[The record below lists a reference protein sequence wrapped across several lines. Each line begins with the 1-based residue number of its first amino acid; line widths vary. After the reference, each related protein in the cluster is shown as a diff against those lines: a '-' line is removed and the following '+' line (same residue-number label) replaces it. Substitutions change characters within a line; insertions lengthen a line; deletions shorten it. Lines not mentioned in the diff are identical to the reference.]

1 MTRSP
6 SAPPDA
12 RGARLDGDVLRVA
25 VPATASAEAVELC
38 LLPRGGSSSAA
49 LPLPGPDGE
58 RRVELRR
65 TAEGWWQGE
74 ADGVAAGTPYGLRVH
89 GPWDPVRG
97 VRTNPAKLLVDPWTR
112 RVAGSLTSLAA
123 ARPFAG
129 DDPFSARRSDEDSAR
144 AVPHGLVT
152 PAPEPATSARPDV
165 PWPDTV
171 IYETHVRDLTMR
183 HPEVPEH
190 LRGTYAGVAHPAV
203 VDHLVALGVTTLELL
218 PIFASQAEPSLLARG
233 RGNHWGYS
241 TLAYL
246 APHPRYASTP
256 GREVEEVRAMVA
268 TLHAAGLEVV
278 LDVVFNHTCEG
289 GVDGPS
295 LSWRG
300 LDAAGW
306 YALDSRGR
314 DVDLTG
320 CGNTLDPAS
329 PLVRALVV
337 DSLRYWVTV
346 MGVDGFRFDLA
357 STLGRPRGGAFD
369 PAAPLL
375 TDIATDPVLSTVKL
389 IAEPWDATGE
399 GYRVGGFGPAW
410 AEWNGRFRDGVRD
423 FWRGHGPLSEIVT
436 RLAGSSDLYWPAR
449 TPAASV
455 NFVTAHDGFTLADLV
470 SYERKH
476 NEANGE
482 QGRDGTDDNRSANHG
497 VEGPTDDPAVLAL
510 RARQARNLLAT
521 LLLSAGTP
529 MLLGGDELG
538 HTQHG
543 NNNVYSLDDETSW
556 RSWTALPDPDLVD
569 FVARALSLRRA
580 TPALRR
586 TDFFYGREDTDPDG
600 AVPDVAWL
608 HPDGRELVEPDFHH
622 HGRTLVVR
630 VDGAG
635 AGPALLVVLHADSSS
650 VDVRLP
656 DAYGDAAWT
665 PVLDTGTAS
674 GAPGSAQTRPAGETI
689 DVRGH
694 TTLVLRAAP
703 GA

>member
-1 MTRSP
+1 MSSSP
-6 SAPPDA
+6 TDLPDA
-12 RGARLDGDVLRVA
+12 RGTHLDGEVLRA
-25 VPATASAEAVELC
+25 CVPAAPSAEAVELC
-38 LLPRGGSSSAA
+38 LLGG
-49 LPLPGPDGE
+49 DGE
-58 RRVELRR
+58 RRVELAR
-65 TAEGWWQGE
+65 AGDGWWRGE
-74 ADGVAAGTPYGLRVH
+74 VRAVEAGTPYGLRVH
-89 GPWDPVRG
+89 GPWDPARG
-97 VRTNPAKLLVDPWTR
+97 VRTNPAKLLVDPWVR
-112 RVAGSLTSLAA
+112 RVTGRVTSLAA

-129 DDPFSARRSDEDSAR
+129 DDPFSAHPGDLDSAGS
-144 AVPHGLVT
+144 VPHGVVT
-152 PAPEPATSARPDV
+152 APVGGATGARPAV
-165 PWPDTV
+165 PWADTV

-183 HPEVPEH
+183 HPDVPEH
-190 LRGTYAGVAHPAV
+190 LRGTYAGLAHPAV
-203 VDHLVALGVTTLELL
+203 VDHLVGLGVTTVELL
-218 PIFASQAEPSLLARG
+218 PVFANADEPSLLARG
-233 RGNHWGYS
+233 RRNHWGYS

-256 GREVEEVRAMVA
+256 GREVEEFRAMVA
-268 TLHAAGLEVV
+268 TLHTAGLEVV

-289 GVDGPS
+289 GADGPS

-306 YALDSRGR
+306 YALDARGR

-329 PLVRALVV
+329 PLVRALTL
-337 DSLRYWVTV
+337 DSLRHWVTT

-357 STLGRPRGGAFD
+357 STLGRPHGGAFD

-375 TDIATDPVLSTVKL
+375 ADIAADPVLSAVKL
-389 IAEPWDATGE
+389 VAEPWDATGE
-399 GYRVGGFGPAW
+399 GYQVGGFPPAW
-410 AEWNGRFRDGVRD
+410 AEWNGRFRDDVRD
-423 FWRGHGPLSEIVT
+423 FWRGHGPLSGIVT

-470 SYERKH
+470 AYERKH
-476 NEANGE
+476 NDANGE

-497 VEGPTDDPAVLAL
+497 VEGPTDDLAVLAL
-510 RARQARNLLAT
+510 RARQSRNLLTT

-556 RSWTALPDPDLVD
+556 RSWSSPDLVD
-569 FVARALSLRRA
+569 FVARALALRRA

-600 AVPDVAWL
+600 AAPDIAWL
-608 HPDGRELVEPDFHH
+608 HPDGREFTEPDFHE

-630 VDGAG
+630 VDGA
-635 AGPALLVVLHADSSS
+635 PALLLVLHSGAAA
-650 VDVRLP
+650 VDVLLP
-656 DAYGDAAWT
+656 DAFGDTAWT
-665 PVLDTGTAS
+665 PVLDPGTPT
-674 GAPGSAQTRPAGETI
+674 GAPPSTDPRPAGQTLA
-689 DVRGH
+689 VPAH
-694 TTLVLRAAP
+694 SALVLRATP
-703 GA
+703 GPR

>member
-1 MTRSP
+1 
-6 SAPPDA
+6 
-12 RGARLDGDVLRVA
+12 
-25 VPATASAEAVELC
+25 
-38 LLPRGGSSSAA
+38 
-49 LPLPGPDGE
+49 
-58 RRVELRR
+58 
-65 TAEGWWQGE
+65 
-74 ADGVAAGTPYGLRVH
+74 
-89 GPWDPVRG
+89 
-97 VRTNPAKLLVDPWTR
+97 VRTNPAKLLVDPRTR
-112 RVAGSLTSLAA
+112 RVEGEVTSLAA
-123 ARPFAG
+123 ARAFAG
-129 DDPFSARRSDEDSAR
+129 TDPFSTRRSDEDSAG
-144 AVPHGLVT
+144 AVPHGVVAAPLDPVAG
-152 PAPEPATSARPDV
+152 PAPAV
-165 PWPDTV
+165 PWADTV

-190 LRGTYAGVAHPAV
+190 LRGTYAGLAHPAV
-203 VDHLVALGVTTLELL
+203 VDHLVRLGVTTVELL
-218 PIFASQAEPSLLARG
+218 PVFAHADEPALLARE
-233 RGNHWGYS
+233 RHNHWGYS

-246 APHPRYASTP
+246 APQPRYASAP
-256 GREVEEVRAMVA
+256 GREVEEFRAMVA
-268 TLHAAGLEVV
+268 TLHAAGLEVL

-289 GVDGPS
+289 GADGPS

-306 YALDSRGR
+306 YALDARGR

-320 CGNTLDPAS
+320 CGNTLDAAS
-329 PLVRALVV
+329 PLVRALTV
-337 DSLRYWVTV
+337 DSLRYWVDT

-369 PAAPLL
+369 PGAPLL
-375 TDIATDPVLSTVKL
+375 ADIAADPVLSQVKL
-389 IAEPWDATGE
+389 VAEPWDATGE

-436 RLAGSSDLYWPAR
+436 RVAGSSDLYWPAR

-497 VEGPTDDPAVLAL
+497 VEGPTDDPAILAL
-510 RARQARNLLAT
+510 RDRQARNLLTT

-556 RSWTALPDPDLVD
+556 RSWDRPALVD
-569 FVARALSLRRA
+569 FVARALALRRA

-586 TDFFYGREDTDPDG
+586 TDFFYGRADTDPDD
-600 AVPDVAWL
+600 AVPDIAWL
-608 HPDGRELVEPDFHH
+608 HADAREFTEPDFHAPGH
-622 HGRTLVVR
+622 TLVVR
-630 VDGAG
+630 VAG
-635 AGPALLVVLHADSSS
+635 EPALLLVLHAGDAP
-650 VDVRLP
+650 VDVLLP
-656 DAYGDAAWT
+656 AAYGDAAWA
-665 PVLDTGTAS
+665 PVLDAGTPS
-674 GAPGSAQTRPAGETI
+674 GAPPSTDPLPAGETLA
-689 DVRGH
+689 VPAH
-694 TTLVLRAAP
+694 TALVLRATPRSA
-703 GA
+703 

>member
-1 MTRSP
+1 MP
-6 SAPPDA
+6 ISAPRP
-12 RGARLDGDVLRVA
+12 GAHLDGDVLRVT
-25 VPATASAEAVELC
+25 VPAASSAEAVELC
-38 LLPRGGSSSAA
+38 LLEAS
-49 LPLPGPDGE
+49 GE
-58 RRVELRR
+58 RRIELRR
-65 TAEGWWQGE
+65 SGDWWSGQ
-74 ADGVAAGTPYGLRVH
+74 ADGVHAGDAYGLRVH
-89 GPWDPVRG
+89 GPWDPGRG

-112 RVAGSLTSLAA
+112 RVEGSVTSLAT
-123 ARPFAG
+123 ARAFAG
-129 DDPFSARRSDEDSAR
+129 SDPFSGARDDRDSAGV
-144 AVPHGLVT
+144 VPHGIVT
-152 PAPEPATSARPDV
+152 ADLDPAPTSRPAV
-165 PWPDTV
+165 PWADTV
-171 IYETHVRDLTMR
+171 IYETHVRDLTKL
-183 HPEVPEH
+183 HPDVPEH

-203 VDHLVALGVTTLELL
+203 VDHLVALGVTTVELL
-218 PIFASQAEPSLLARG
+218 PVFAHTSEPSLLARG
-233 RGNHWGYS
+233 RTNHWGYS

-246 APHPRYASTP
+246 APHPGYASSP
-256 GREVEEVRAMVA
+256 GREEQEFRAMVA

-289 GVDGPS
+289 AADGPS

-306 YALDSRGR
+306 YALDARGR
-314 DVDLTG
+314 DVDVTG
-320 CGNTLDPAS
+320 CGNTLDAAS

-337 DSLRYWVTV
+337 DSLRHWVAT

-369 PAAPLL
+369 PTTPLL
-375 TDIATDPVLSTVKL
+375 GEIADDPVLAQVKL

-399 GYRVGGFGPAW
+399 GYQVGGFPAPW

-436 RLAGSSDLYWPAR
+436 RFAGSSDLYWPAR

-470 SYERKH
+470 SYEHKH

-482 QGRDGTDDNRSANHG
+482 QGRDGTDDNRSWNHG
-497 VEGPTDDPAVLAL
+497 AEGPTSDPAILAL
-510 RARQARNLLAT
+510 RARQARNLLTT

-556 RSWTALPDPDLVD
+556 RSWTALSSPGLVD
-569 FVARALSLRRA
+569 FVARALALRRA

-600 AVPDVAWL
+600 ATPDVAWL
-608 HPDGRELVEPDFHH
+608 HPGGDELAEPDFHH
-622 HGRTLVVR
+622 DGRTLVVR
-630 VDGAG
+630 VDGD
-635 AGPALLVVLHADSSS
+635 PALLLVLHAGGAP
-650 VDVRLP
+650 VDVLLP
-656 DAYGDAAWT
+656 AAFGDTAWA
-665 PVLDTGTAS
+665 PVLDAGTAT
-674 GAPGSAQTRPAGETI
+674 GAPPSTDPLPAGT
-689 DVRGH
+689 VLPVPAH
-694 TTLVLRAAP
+694 TALVLRATP
-703 GA
+703 RG

>member
-1 MTRSP
+1 MTRTP
-6 SAPPDA
+6 PAPPAA
-12 RGARLDGDVLRVA
+12 RGAHLDGDVLRVS
-25 VPATASAEAVELC
+25 VPAAPSAEAVELC
-38 LLPRGGSSSAA
+38 LLPPEGSSSAA
-49 LPLPGPDGE
+49 LLLPGPGGE
-58 RRVELRR
+58 RRVELTRD
-65 TAEGWWQGE
+65 ADGWWRGE
-74 ADGVAAGTPYGLRVH
+74 AAGVSAGDPYGLRVH

-97 VRTNPAKLLVDPWTR
+97 VRTNPAKLLVDPWAR
-112 RVAGSLTSLAA
+112 RVEGTLTSLAV

-129 DDPFSARRSDEDSAR
+129 DDPFSAHRSDQDSAG
-144 AVPHGLVT
+144 AVPHGLAT
-152 PAPEPATSARPDV
+152 ALPEPASAARPGV
-165 PWPDTV
+165 PWADTV

-183 HPEVPEH
+183 HPEVPEG
-190 LRGTYAGVAHPAV
+190 LRGTYAGIAHPAV
-203 VDHLVALGVTTLELL
+203 VEHLVGLGVTTLELL
-218 PIFASQAEPSLLARG
+218 PVFANQAEPSLLTRG
-233 RGNHWGYS
+233 RANHWGYS

-246 APHPRYASTP
+246 APHPRYASAP

-268 TLHAAGLEVV
+268 ALHAAGLEVV

-289 GVDGPS
+289 GADGPS

-306 YALDSRGR
+306 YALDPRGR

-329 PLVRALVV
+329 PLVRALVL
-337 DSLRYWVTV
+337 DSLRYWVTT

-357 STLGRPRGGAFD
+357 STLGRPGGGPFD

-375 TDIATDPVLSTVKL
+375 TEIATDPVLSTVKL

-423 FWRGHGPLSEIVT
+423 FWRGHGPLAEIVT
-436 RLAGSSDLYWPAR
+436 RVAGSSDLYWPAR

-482 QGRDGTDDNRSANHG
+482 QNRDGTDDNRSANHG
-497 VEGPTDDPAVLAL
+497 VEGPSTDAEVVAL
-510 RARQARNLLAT
+510 RARQARNLLTT

-543 NNNVYSLDDETSW
+543 NNNAYCADDETSW
-556 RSWTALPDPDLVD
+556 RAWDDPVLVD
-569 FVARALSLRRA
+569 FVARALALRRA

-586 TDFFYGREDTDPDG
+586 TDFFYGRADTDPDG

-608 HPDGRELVEPDFHH
+608 HPDGRELAEPDFHA
-622 HGRTLVVR
+622 HGHTLVVR

-635 AGPALLVVLHADSSS
+635 DGPALLLVLHAGSSP
-650 VDVRLP
+650 VDVALP
-656 DAYGDAAWT
+656 GAYGDAAWT
-665 PVLDTGTAS
+665 PVLDAGTPT
-674 GAPGSAQTRPAGETI
+674 GAPATSRDLPAGE
-689 DVRGH
+689 VLAVPAH
-694 TTLVLRAAP
+694 TALVLRAAP
-703 GA
+703 GV

>member
-1 MTRSP
+1 MSTTP
-6 SAPPDA
+6 IDA
-12 RGARLDGDVLRVA
+12 GAHLDGDVLRA
-25 VPATASAEAVELC
+25 CVPAGPSVEAVELC
-38 LLPRGGSSSAA
+38 L
-49 LPLPGPDGE
+49 PGPGGE
-58 RRVELRR
+58 RRIELGRSGD
-65 TAEGWWQGE
+65 GWWRGT
-74 ADGVAAGTPYGLRVH
+74 ADGVTAGDPYGLRVH
-89 GPWDPVRG
+89 GPWEPGRG

-112 RVAGSLTSLAA
+112 RVEGSITSLAA
-123 ARPFAG
+123 ARAFEG
-129 DDPFSARRSDEDSAR
+129 TDPFSARPDDHDSAGS
-144 AVPHGLVT
+144 VPSGVVT
-152 PAPEPATSARPDV
+152 APLGPVAGARPEV

-183 HPEVPEH
+183 HPAVPEH
-190 LRGTYAGVAHPAV
+190 LRGTYAGLAHPAV
-203 VDHLVALGVTTLELL
+203 IDHLVRLGVTTLELL
-218 PIFASQAEPSLLARG
+218 PVFAHADEPGLLSRG
-233 RGNHWGYS
+233 RTNHWGYS

-246 APHPRYASTP
+246 APQPRYASTP
-256 GREVEEVRAMVA
+256 GREIEEFRAMVA

-289 GVDGPS
+289 GADGPS

-306 YALDSRGR
+306 YALDARGR
-314 DVDLTG
+314 DIDLTG
-320 CGNTLDPAS
+320 CGNTLDAAS
-329 PLVRALVV
+329 PLVRSLVV
-337 DSLRYWVTV
+337 DSLRHWVTT

-357 STLGRPRGGAFD
+357 STLGRPRGGGFE

-375 TDIATDPVLSTVKL
+375 TDITSDPVLSAVKL

-399 GYRVGGFGPAW
+399 GYQVGGFGPAW
-410 AEWNGRFRDGVRD
+410 AEWNGRFRDDVRD
-423 FWRGHGPLSEIVT
+423 FWRGHGPLSGVVT

-497 VEGPTDDPAVLAL
+497 VEGPTSDPAILAL
-510 RARQARNLLAT
+510 RARQARNLLTT

-543 NNNVYSLDDETSW
+543 NNNAYCADDETSW
-556 RSWTALPDPDLVD
+556 RAWDSPELVD
-569 FVARALSLRRA
+569 FIARALSLRRA

-586 TDFFYGREDTDPDG
+586 TDFFYGREDTDPDD
-600 AVPDVAWL
+600 ATPDIAWL
-608 HPDGRELVEPDFHH
+608 HPDGRELVEPDFHA

-630 VDGAG
+630 VDAT
-635 AGPALLVVLHADSSS
+635 PSLLLVLHAGDAP
-650 VDVRLP
+650 VDVLLP
-656 DAYGDAAWT
+656 GAFGDAAWT
-665 PVLDTGTAS
+665 PVLDAGTPG
-674 GAPGSAQTRPAGETI
+674 GAPPATDPLPAGELLA
-689 DVRGH
+689 VPAH
-694 TTLVLRAAP
+694 TALVLRAVPAS
-703 GA
+703 

>member
-1 MTRSP
+1 MAIT
-6 SAPPDA
+6 APRP
-12 RGARLDGDVLRVA
+12 GAHLDGDVLHVT
-25 VPATASAEAVELC
+25 VPAAPSAEAVELC
-38 LLPRGGSSSAA
+38 L
-49 LPLPGPDGE
+49 PGDDGE

-65 TAEGWWQGE
+65 SGE
-74 ADGVAAGTPYGLRVH
+74 VWTGRMDDVRAGDAYGLRVY

-112 RVAGSLTSLAA
+112 RVAGTVTDLDV

-129 DDPFSARRSDEDSAR
+129 TDPFSSRRDDRDSA
-144 AVPHGLVT
+144 AVVPHGIVT
-152 PAPEPATSARPDV
+152 ADLGPAPTPRPQV
-165 PWPDTV
+165 PWADTV
-171 IYETHVRDLTMR
+171 VYETHVRDLTTL
-183 HPEVPEH
+183 HPAVPED

-203 VDHLVALGVTTLELL
+203 VDHLVALGVTTVELL
-218 PIFASQAEPSLLARG
+218 PVFAHTSEPSLLARG
-233 RGNHWGYS
+233 RRNHWGYS

-246 APHPRYASTP
+246 APHPGYASTP
-256 GREVEEVRAMVA
+256 GREAEEFRAMVA

-289 GVDGPS
+289 GADGPS

-306 YALDSRGR
+306 YALDARGR
-314 DVDLTG
+314 DVDVTG
-320 CGNTLDPAS
+320 CGNTLDAGS
-329 PLVRALVV
+329 PLVRGLVL
-337 DSLRYWVTV
+337 DSLRHWVTT

-369 PAAPLL
+369 PSTPLL
-375 TDIATDPVLSTVKL
+375 GEIVDDPVLSQVKL

-399 GYRVGGFGPAW
+399 GYQVGGFPAPW

-436 RLAGSSDLYWPAR
+436 RIAGSSDLYWPAR

-482 QGRDGTDDNRSANHG
+482 QGRDGTDDNRSSNHG
-497 VEGPTDDPAVLAL
+497 VEGPTDDPAILAL
-510 RARQARNLLAT
+510 RARQARNLLTT

-556 RSWTALPDPDLVD
+556 RSWSSPELVD
-569 FVARALSLRRA
+569 FVARALALRRA

-600 AVPDVAWL
+600 AAPDIAWL
-608 HPDGRELVEPDFHH
+608 HPDGRELTEPDFHH

-630 VDGAG
+630 VDGDR
-635 AGPALLVVLHADSSS
+635 ALLLVLHSGGAP
-650 VDVRLP
+650 VDVLLP
-656 DAYGDAAWT
+656 DAFGDTAWT
-665 PVLDTGTAS
+665 PVLDPGTTT
-674 GAPGSAQTRPAGETI
+674 GAPPDTDALPAGETLT
-689 DVRGH
+689 VPAH
-694 TTLVLRAAP
+694 TALVLRARP
-703 GA
+703 RT

>member
-1 MTRSP
+1 MPTT
-6 SAPPDA
+6 APRP
-12 RGARLDGDVLRVA
+12 GAHLDGDQLRVH
-25 VPATASAEAVELC
+25 VPAAPTAEAVELC
-38 LLPRGGSSSAA
+38 LLA
-49 LPLPGPDGE
+49 DGTE

-65 TAEGWWQGE
+65 AGDGWWRGE
-74 ADGVAAGTPYGLRVH
+74 ADGVTIGTPYGLRVH
-89 GPWDPVRG
+89 GPWDPARG
-97 VRTNPAKLLVDPWTR
+97 VRTNPAKLLVDPWAR
-112 RVAGSLTSLAA
+112 RVEGKVTSLEV

-129 DDPFSARRSDEDSAR
+129 SDPFGARRDDRDSAGVVPHAVVAAPLDDA
-144 AVPHGLVT
+144 AVP
-152 PAPEPATSARPDV
+152 RPRV
-165 PWPDTV
+165 PWADTV

-183 HPEVPEH
+183 HPDVPAE

-203 VDHLVALGVTTLELL
+203 VDHLVALGVTTVELL
-218 PIFASQAEPSLLARG
+218 PVFAHADEPSLLARG
-233 RGNHWGYS
+233 RANHWGYS

-246 APHPRYASTP
+246 APQPRYAATP
-256 GREVEEVRAMVA
+256 GREVEEFRAMVA

-289 GVDGPS
+289 GADGPS

-300 LDAAGW
+300 LDAGGW
-306 YALDSRGR
+306 YALDARGH

-329 PLVRALVV
+329 PLVRGLVL
-337 DSLRYWVTV
+337 DSLRYWVTT

-357 STLGRPRGGAFD
+357 STLGRPHGGAFD
-369 PAAPLL
+369 AASPLL
-375 TDIATDPVLSTVKL
+375 AEIVGDPVLADVKL

-399 GYRVGGFGPAW
+399 GYRVGGFGPGW
-410 AEWNGRFRDGVRD
+410 AEWNGRFRDDVRD
-423 FWRGHGPLSEIVT
+423 FWRGHGPLSAIVT
-436 RLAGSSDLYWPAR
+436 RVAGSSDLYWPAR

-497 VEGPTDDPAVLAL
+497 VEGPTADPAILGL
-510 RARQARNLLAT
+510 RARQSRNLLTT

-556 RSWTALPDPDLVD
+556 RSWDDPVLVD
-569 FVARALSLRRA
+569 FVARALALRRA

-600 AVPDVAWL
+600 AVPDIAWL
-608 HPDGRELVEPDFHH
+608 HADGRELTEPDFHH
-622 HGRTLVVR
+622 HGQTLVVR
-630 VDGAG
+630 IDGDR
-635 AGPALLVVLHADSSS
+635 ALLLVLHAGRGP
-650 VDVRLP
+650 VDVLLP
-656 DAYGDAAWT
+656 DAFGDTAWV
-665 PVLDTGTAS
+665 PVLDPGTPGGAPPSSEPLPAGTAL
-674 GAPGSAQTRPAGETI
+674 AVPA
-689 DVRGH
+689 H
-694 TTLVLRAAP
+694 TALVLRATP
-703 GA
+703 RG

>member
-1 MTRSP
+1 MSTT
-6 SAPPDA
+6 APRP
-12 RGARLDGDVLRVA
+12 GAHLDGDVLRA
-25 VPATASAEAVELC
+25 CLPAGPTVEAMELC
-38 LLPRGGSSSAA
+38 LLE
-49 LPLPGPDGE
+49 PGGE
-58 RRVELRR
+58 RRIELGRSGD
-65 TAEGWWQGE
+65 GWWRGTV
-74 ADGVAAGTPYGLRVH
+74 DGVAPGSPYGLRVH
-89 GPWDPVRG
+89 GPWEPGRG

-112 RVAGSLTSLAA
+112 RVEGRITSLAA
-123 ARPFAG
+123 ARAFT
-129 DDPFSARRSDEDSAR
+129 DSDPFSARPDDRDSAGS
-144 AVPHGLVT
+144 VPHGIVT
-152 PAPEPATSARPDV
+152 SPLDPAPGVRPEV
-165 PWPDTV
+165 PWADTV

-183 HPEVPEH
+183 HPDVPEH
-190 LRGTYAGVAHPAV
+190 LRGTYAGLAHPAV
-203 VDHLVALGVTTLELL
+203 IDHLVGLGVTTVELL
-218 PIFASQAEPSLLARG
+218 PVFAHADEPGLLDRG
-233 RGNHWGYS
+233 RTNHWGYS

-246 APHPRYASTP
+246 APQPRYASTP
-256 GREVEEVRAMVA
+256 GREVEEFRAMTA
-268 TLHAAGLEVV
+268 ALHAAGLEVV

-289 GVDGPS
+289 GADGPS

-306 YALDSRGR
+306 YALDARGR
-314 DVDLTG
+314 DIDLTG
-320 CGNTLDPAS
+320 CGNTLDAAS
-329 PLVRALVV
+329 PLVRTLVV
-337 DSLRYWVTV
+337 DSLRHWVTT

-375 TDIATDPVLSTVKL
+375 TDITSDPVLSQVKL

-399 GYRVGGFGPAW
+399 GYQVGGFGPAW

-436 RLAGSSDLYWPAR
+436 RFAGSSDLYWPAR

-497 VEGPTDDPAVLAL
+497 VEGPTSDPAVVAL
-510 RARQARNLLAT
+510 RARQARNLLTT

-556 RSWTALPDPDLVD
+556 RSWASPSSSELVE
-569 FVARALSLRRA
+569 FIARALSLRSA

-586 TDFFYGREDTDPDG
+586 TDFFYGREDTDPDD
-600 AVPDVAWL
+600 AAPDIAWL
-608 HPDGRELVEPDFHH
+608 HPDGREFTEPDFHE

-630 VDGAG
+630 VDGA
-635 AGPALLVVLHADSSS
+635 PSLLLVLHSGSAD
-650 VDVRLP
+650 VDVLLP
-656 DAYGDAAWT
+656 DAFGDAAWV
-665 PVLDTGTAS
+665 PVLDAGTPG
-674 GAPGSAQTRPAGETI
+674 GAPPSTDPLPAGELLA
-689 DVRGH
+689 VPAH
-694 TTLVLRAAP
+694 TALVLRAAP
-703 GA
+703 ER

>member
-1 MTRSP
+1 MPPTP
-6 SAPPDA
+6 PAPPDA
-12 RGARLDGDVLRVA
+12 RGAHLDGDVLRVA
-25 VPATASAEAVELC
+25 VPAAPSAEAVDLC
-38 LLPRGGSSSAA
+38 LLGTG
-49 LPLPGPDGE
+49 DE
-58 RRVELRR
+58 RRVALRR
-65 TAEGWWQGE
+65 GADGWWHGE
-74 ADGVAAGTPYGLRVH
+74 TTGIAPGTPYGLRVH
-89 GPWDPVRG
+89 GPWAPGRG
-97 VRTNPAKLLVDPWTR
+97 VRTNPAKLLLDPWAR
-112 RVAGSLTSLAA
+112 RVEGSVTSLAD

-129 DDPFSARRSDEDSAR
+129 DDPFSARPSDRDSAGV
-144 AVPHGLVT
+144 VPHGLVT
-152 PAPEPATSARPDV
+152 APLGPAAGARPAV
-165 PWPDTV
+165 PWADTV

-183 HPEVPEH
+183 HPDVPEH
-190 LRGTYAGVAHPAV
+190 LRGTYAGLAHPAV
-203 VDHLVALGVTTLELL
+203 VDHLVRLGVTTLELL
-218 PIFASQAEPSLLARG
+218 PVFANQAEPSLLARG

-256 GREVEEVRAMVA
+256 GREVEEVRATVA
-268 TLHAAGLEVV
+268 ALHAAGLEVV

-289 GVDGPS
+289 GADGPS

-337 DSLRYWVTV
+337 DSLRYWVTT

-369 PAAPLL
+369 AAAPLL
-375 TDIATDPVLSTVKL
+375 TDIAGDPVLSTVKL

-436 RLAGSSDLYWPAR
+436 RVAGSSDLYWPAR

-476 NEANGE
+476 NDANGE
-482 QGRDGTDDNRSANHG
+482 RGRDGTDDNRSANHG
-497 VEGPTDDPAVLAL
+497 VEGPTSDADVLAL

-556 RSWTALPDPDLVD
+556 RSWTALSKPDLVD
-569 FVARALSLRRA
+569 FVARALALRRA

-586 TDFFYGREDTDPDG
+586 TDFFYGRADTDPDG
-600 AVPDVAWL
+600 AAPDIAWL
-608 HPDGRELVEPDFHH
+608 HPDARELTEPDFHH
-622 HGRTLVVR
+622 HRRTLVVR
-630 VDGAG
+630 IDGA
-635 AGPALLVVLHADSSS
+635 PSLLLVLHAGSSA
-650 VDVRLP
+650 VDVVLP
-656 DAYGDAAWT
+656 DAYGDAAWV
-665 PVLDTGTAS
+665 PVLDAGTPT
-674 GAPGSAQTRPAGETI
+674 GAPDPADKLPAGEVLT
-689 DVRGH
+689 VPAH
-694 TTLVLRAAP
+694 TALVLRAVP
-703 GA
+703 GV